1 MGLREGRKGGRKE
14 GRKEG
19 RGRLEGGGEGKG
31 RRAGGDGISEI
42 QLTAQYCILNVNFKG
57 TISESW
63 QDSSQ
68 NKLKLSIWTYLGIFL
83 S

>member
-1 MGLREGRKGGRKE
+1 MRGRKDESGGEGRKE
-14 GRKEG
+14 GRKE
-19 RGRLEGGGEGKG
+19 GGEGKG

-63 QDSSQ
+63 QISSQ
-68 NKLKLSIWTYLGIFL
+68 NKLI
-83 S
+83 